1 MGLTLNSVKIQ
12 LHRDIKLHKAAGD
25 QEKFSEAIIVRNL
38 YFTLNIILILISHL
52 VIFWDLIFDLNL

>member
-1 MGLTLNSVKIQ
+1 MGLTLNSVKNQ

-38 YFTLNIILILISHL
+38 
-52 VIFWDLIFDLNL
+52 

>member
-38 YFTLNIILILISHL
+38 RQVFYPDHH
-52 VIFWDLIFDLNL
+52 FDFN